1 MKKLIGV
8 LLLGAAVLSAQVEL
22 VAVKSATP
30 ERKVP
35 LTGEFFPY
43 ESVQVTARVSG
54 YVERVEVDRGSHVK
68 KGTLLA
74 VLSAPE
80 MQAQQAEA
88 EARVQTIESQRAEAE
103 ARLVA
108 SQSTYERLKAA
119 SATPGAVAGNEL
131 TIAEKGVAAGQ
142 ALVRSLEASK
152 RAAQA
157 ASDAVKDLQSYLR
170 ITAPFD
176 GIITDRFVHP
186 GALVGPSSGP
196 LFKLEQQSRLRLV
209 VAVPENVAGGMLRRG
224 SVPFTVQ
231 AYPGE
236 TFQGTIARIP
246 NSIDPKT
253 RTMPVELDVNNS
265 RGRLAAGMYPDVSW
279 PVKKGTPSLLVPPT
293 AVVTTTERTFVI
305 RANHGKA
312 EWVNV
317 KKGPAA
323 GELVE
328 VIGNLAEGDRVVRRA
343 TDEIRDGSPLA
354 VSTGK

>member
-1 MKKLIGV
+1 MRKLIV
-8 LLLGAAVLSAQVEL
+8 MLLLSAAASHAQVEL

-30 ERKVP
+30 ERKAP

-43 ESVQVTARVSG
+43 ESVQVTARVTG
-54 YVERVEVDRGSHVK
+54 YIERVAVDRGSRVK
-68 KGTLLA
+68 KGDLLA

-80 MQAQQAEA
+80 MLAQLAEA
-88 EARVQTIESQRAEAE
+88 EARVQTIDSQRAEAE

-108 SQSTYERLKAA
+108 AQSTYERLKAA

-131 TIAEKGVAAGQ
+131 TIAEKSVTAGQ
-142 ALVRSLEASK
+142 ALVGSFEASK
-152 RAAQA
+152 RSAQA
-157 ASDAVKDLQSYLR
+157 AVNAIKDLQGYLR
-170 ITAPFD
+170 VTAPFD
-176 GIITDRFVHP
+176 GIITERYVHP
-186 GALVGPSSGP
+186 GALASATSGP

-209 VAVPENVAGGMLRRG
+209 VAVPENVTGGMPRRG

-236 TFQGTIARIP
+236 TFQGTIARVP

-265 RGRLAAGMYPDVSW
+265 RGRLAPGMFPDVSW
-279 PVKKGTPSLLVPPT
+279 PVKKGAPSLLVPPT

-317 KKGPAA
+317 KRGATA
-323 GELVE
+323 GDLIE
-328 VIGNLAEGDRVVRRA
+328 VMGNLAEGDRVVRRA
-343 TDEIRDGSPLA
+343 TDEIRDGSPL
-354 VSTGK
+354 STGK